1 MTRCAPA
8 QVLPATVVVTNLC
21 NYLLSLPLMVGLGLF
36 FGVWP
41 TWHVVTFPL
50 VLLCQLCFTL
60 AAVYFISALNVK
72 FRDLQHIVTNLLMLW
87 FFLTPVL
94 YLQMTLEAYRP
105 LMSLANPMAI
115 LVSSYQAIF
124 YEHLPDLA
132 AGGPAGRCVRPPL
145 GGFSSSSRRE
155 EFAETI

>member
-1 MTRCAPA
+1 M
-8 QVLPATVVVTNLC
+8 LPATVVVTNLC

-94 YLQMTLEAYRP
+94 Y
-105 LMSLANPMAI
+105 SVN
-115 LVSSYQAIF
+115 
-124 YEHLPDLA
+124 
-132 AGGPAGRCVRPPL
+132 VRPTV
-145 GGFSSSSRRE
+145 R
-155 EFAETI
+155 